1 MLLKSIIS
9 VFKRLMIVNAHSWP
23 LKNIFM
29 HNHSLFPFPDQT
41 LLVSALIEIDIRSDE
56 DERIIH
62 RELDELKEFN
72 SWLYRLKTSWG
83 FIIISQEQY
92 ERTYNELAEKRQN
105 LIMQMEQ
112 LDQLSASQTEI
123 RKIACTLAE
132 VNNEFDEYEDAEPLR
147 KTVFSWWVIPHW
159 LERKL
164 IERNEV
170 VIRGYG
176 TSWWG
181 ITDKAV
187 VHPTTS
193 EVLKHIYE
201 EISIDRAG
209 LAS

>member
-1 MLLKSIIS
+1 
-9 VFKRLMIVNAHSWP
+9 
-23 LKNIFM
+23 M
-29 HNHSLFPFPDQT
+29 HNHSLFPFLDQT

-112 LDQLSASQTEI
+112 LDQRSASQAEV
-123 RKIACTLAE
+123 RKIACMLIE
-132 VNNEFDEYEDAEPLR
+132 VNNEFDEYEDAEPFR

-159 LERKL
+159 LETKL

>member
-1 MLLKSIIS
+1 MQQS
-9 VFKRLMIVNAHSWP
+9 F
-23 LKNIFM
+23 
-29 HNHSLFPFPDQT
+29 NHSLFPFHDQT
-41 LLVSALIEIDIRSDE
+41 LLVSALFEIDMRSDE
-56 DERIIH
+56 NERIIH
-62 RELDELKEFN
+62 KELDELKEFN
-72 SWLYRLKTSWG
+72 SWLYRLITSWG
-83 FIIISQEQY
+83 YIILSQEQY
-92 ERTYNELAEKRQN
+92 EQTYNELAEKRQS
-105 LIMQMEQ
+105 LISQMEQ
-112 LDQLSASQTEI
+112 MERLPASQTDI
-123 RKIACTLAE
+123 RKIADRLAE
-132 VNNEFDEYEDAEPLR
+132 IDNDFDCYEDAEPFR

-159 LERKL
+159 LETKL